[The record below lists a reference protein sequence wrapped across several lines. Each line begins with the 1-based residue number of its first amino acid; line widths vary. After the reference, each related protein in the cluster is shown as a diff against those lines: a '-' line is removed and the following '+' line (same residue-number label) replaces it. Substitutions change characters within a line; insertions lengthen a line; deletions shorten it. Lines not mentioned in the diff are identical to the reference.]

1 MKQHQCRRILHLVKQ
16 AKLALPL
23 PTSLNQLYIN
33 QWAGGRPTGKKIL
46 SAKGKENR
54 QHIMLNVERQMSKGN
69 NLEWDVEYTKDGY
82 IYMDIISYIT
92 RADSDVDNFLK
103 TLNDSIEETGLVFY
117 NDSKIVPRFNR
128 TYIDSKNPRILL
140 TFTQTGWVGVFENE
154 DEYNHFVSDCKSCN
168 RFRNGA
174 CSILKKA
181 KENKMQEEV
190 VIDDE
195 FELPYC
201 TKYKEKK
208 S

>member
-1 MKQHQCRRILHLVKQ
+1 MTKRAR
-16 AKLALPL
+16 LALPL
-23 PTSLNQLYIN
+23 PTSLNALYIT
-33 QWAGGRPTGKKIL
+33 QWSGGRPTGKKIL

-54 QHIMLNVERQMSKGN
+54 ENLMVNVERQMTKGD

-82 IYMDIISYIT
+82 IYMDIIAYIT

-117 NDSKIVPRFNR
+117 NDSKIVPRFHR

-140 TFTQTGWVGVFENE
+140 TFTQTGWVGVFDNE
-154 DEYNHFVSDCKSCN
+154 DEYNSFHSICKSCS
-168 RFRNGA
+168 RYRNGS
-174 CSILKKA
+174 CSILKKSVD
-181 KENKMQEEV
+181 NKITEEV
-190 VIDDE
+190 VIHDE
-195 FELPYC
+195 TKSPYC